1 MDNEFKEKLKK
12 AGKNLARSVFQ
23 YLLILFLLTLLI
35 REFYSDYV
43 NHYININYFMII
55 VIILG
60 VITILTTEEKKIK
73 KQPVTKKDYL
83 LAVFMG
89 ILGVGI
95 ICLKL
100 KELGWI
106 AYLISLLGGFL
117 ITFLSILFLKEDQ

>member
-1 MDNEFKEKLKK
+1 
-12 AGKNLARSVFQ
+12 
-23 YLLILFLLTLLI
+23 
-35 REFYSDYV
+35 
-43 NHYININYFMII
+43 MII

-89 ILGVGI
+89 ILGTGI
-95 ICLKL
+95 IYLKL